1 MKKIIKTLLIVMV
14 IAMAVMAL
22 ASCEQDPC
30 KDGHTMEA
38 IGEKLATCTE
48 NGYSSGVVC
57 SVCGYVERNSF
68 VLEAKGHSMSDA
80 TCTDPSTCKV
90 CGHVEGE
97 ALGHAFTVDVEALEP
112 TCAADGYTAH
122 KACER
127 GCGETEGKETVPAT
141 GAHEY
146 TVEVE
151 AVDPTCVSAGH
162 NAYHACECGAKG
174 EDYVEIPASEDYH
187 NFDENELFY
196 YPEPTCTT
204 PGYIAGYCTGCGKGF
219 LLAEAPATGHVDEDA
234 DGICD
239 VCAEH
244 VHTWSKATC
253 TEPAKCECGE
263 TQGEALGHTY
273 ENGVCSCGAEDP
285 DYVAPDAALSNAV
298 LDCTTKDNRVSFS
311 TDQQVWSQN
320 GITLT
325 LNRGEGT
332 AYSDKAPITFSS
344 KGSLT
349 IEGKGIKVI
358 VIETGNTTY
367 GTYVSGCFRDQPGV
381 ASVTASSG
389 RVTIVLT
396 EAVDSFTVEN
406 LAKQG
411 QIKTITIN
419 PEE

>member
-239 VCAEH
+239 VCAGSTH
-244 VHTWSKATC
+244 VNALIVGEENKIVITDALNNGYGYYITWVLFTADEAATYTFAGEGLTIWIFDATGTTLLC
-253 TEPAKCECGE
+253 GMTGTANLEPGTYAICLAVTAAGE
-263 TQGEALGHTY
+263 TGEFTAT
-273 ENGVCSCGAEDP
+273 VTKTVAAAE
-285 DYVAPDAALSNAV
+285 
-298 LDCTTKDNRVSFS
+298 
-311 TDQQVWSQN
+311 
-320 GITLT
+320 
-325 LNRGEGT
+325 
-332 AYSDKAPITFSS
+332 
-344 KGSLT
+344 
-349 IEGKGIKVI
+349 
-358 VIETGNTTY
+358 
-367 GTYVSGCFRDQPGV
+367 
-381 ASVTASSG
+381 
-389 RVTIVLT
+389 
-396 EAVDSFTVEN
+396 
-406 LAKQG
+406 
-411 QIKTITIN
+411 
-419 PEE
+419 